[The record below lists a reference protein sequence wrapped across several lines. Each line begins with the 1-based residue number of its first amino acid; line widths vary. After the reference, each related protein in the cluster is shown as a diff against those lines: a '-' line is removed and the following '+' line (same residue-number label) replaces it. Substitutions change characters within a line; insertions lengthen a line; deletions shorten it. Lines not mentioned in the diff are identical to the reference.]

1 MCKVIEDWIQEERA
15 EAVADAAT
23 EATKKNAKEN
33 ALRMLED
40 KVLPQKVAK
49 YTGLPLQ
56 EVEKLQATR
65 TVGV

>member
-15 EAVADAAT
+15 EAAA
-23 EATKKNAKEN
+23 EATKKNAREN

-40 KVLPQKVAK
+40 DFLPQKVAK

>member
-15 EAVADAAT
+15 EAAAEAAA

>member
-15 EAVADAAT
+15 EAAAET
-23 EATKKNAKEN
+23 AAEEHKKT
-33 ALRMLED
+33 ALRMLTDGALSLE
-40 KVLPQKVAK
+40 KIAK
-49 YTGLPLQ
+49 YSGLPLQ